1 MKQLFVN
8 YCILKKIILNFK
20 LLRSKGTI
28 KFSKK
33 KNKSEQLNKLRTI
46 CKKKKLKNK
55 FKCVKEIKNGRYDL
69 TMSQS
74 RVKRWLTLSRGN
86 RIQYYIILQ

>member
-33 KNKSEQLNKLRTI
+33 KNKSEPLNKLRTI
-46 CKKKKLKNK
+46 CQKKKLKTK

>member
-28 KFSKK
+28 KFSK
-33 KNKSEQLNKLRTI
+33 
-46 CKKKKLKNK
+46 LKTK